1 MSYLPISGLTMVEED
16 QAPPEVAEIYN
27 EFKRHF
33 QIPIAPNS
41 IKTLGISP
49 ATLATYWDFTCSFYQ
64 RITLPEALTS
74 MILFTIAERR
84 NCKYCSANHELTCRS
99 LGIDEA
105 TLAALVKD
113 LDNVS
118 PLRIR
123 TIIQFA
129 LKAADHAQ
137 ELVAEDYDRVR
148 EQGVTDEELVEIIH
162 VVAVANYLDTLADAT
177 KLEVDSIVT
186 QALGS

>member
-16 QAPPEVAEIYN
+16 QATAEVAEIYD

-41 IKTLGISP
+41 IKTLAIAP
-49 ATLATYWDFTCSFYQ
+49 AALRNYWDLTRSFYEHT
-64 RITLPEALTS
+64 TLPESLTS

-84 NCKYCSANHELTCRS
+84 HCKYCSASHEMTCRS
-99 LGIDEA
+99 LGIDET

-113 LDNVS
+113 LGNVN

-123 TIIQFA
+123 TIIEFA
-129 LKAADHAQ
+129 LKAADTAQ
-137 ELVAEDYDRVR
+137 ELVADDYDRIR

-162 VVAVANYLDTLADAT
+162 VVAMANYLDTLADAS
-177 KLEVDSIVT
+177 KVEVDPMLA
-186 QALGS
+186 QALGR